1 MLVATTKQEASLL
14 AMLGVL
20 LEATEAAA
28 GALESET
35 S

>member
-1 MLVATTKQEASLL
+1 MLVATTEQEVSLL

-28 GALESET
+28 GALDSET